1 MRRMVFRSIA
11 KLGSAPME
19 LFWLAGLIR
28 NERNEWNVLA
38 VYRNT
43 ETGELS
49 RLEQPIGMLP
59 IMSLGTRFDHG
70 VLMVD
75 ELLGEV
81 AEIVIPDVGCPDVIT
96 SADVPLE
103 LYPLPQ
109 GKSGTQRLF
118 RYRTQGAE
126 VLIPVVELV
135 RALFLHNRAMAL
147 ALMRPGGLE
156 QLYVPQHPGQ
166 REIAMVQFT
175 REMPKGVIGKALATE
190 FAWIVLDRDA
200 RRSWDSVQRLTAG
213 QRHVLFDPPSIRS
226 SKWVFRGVR
235 NGNQWLVLELKF
247 VGGRRLPFAQL
258 EYSHPAFTKVT
269 ALPSGTGGDPASGP
283 SAPEGDEEASTV
295 KDFDVDDGEEGSTS
309 YRGPQIVDAP
319 ARRSAFENSVRVAKA
334 AAEVKHHGKKPGNE
348 AAKRP
353 KNKRTRIVEV
363 SSGERAGTAKLPPLE
378 FRLLHAAPDVE
389 MGDLDALDETV
400 RHMRDQLCD
409 VRFAMTLVQLKQ
421 GHAVSTIGTTPR
433 PAMVVTLEPPDGQVI
448 ILIDIERTGIIAL
461 SLMSMRFPSGTSDT
475 VIEGAI
481 RKMLEGW
488 VDLGG
493 HWPTE
498 VERKLK
504 ETCFCERIPKAL
516 IPRERFRDNAKMWA
530 NRLVERLVLKS
541 KSLPTDG
548 SAVGRGA
555 IAA

>member
-59 IMSLGTRFDHG
+59 IMSLGTRFEHG
-70 VLMVD
+70 VLKVD
-75 ELLGEV
+75 ELPGEV
-81 AEIVIPDVGCPDVIT
+81 TEIVIPDVGRPDIIT
-96 SADVPLE
+96 SAEVPCE

-109 GKSGTQRLF
+109 GKSGIQRLF
-118 RYRTQGAE
+118 RYRTQGVE
-126 VLIPVVELV
+126 VLVPVIELV
-135 RALFLHNRAMAL
+135 RALFLHNRTLAL
-147 ALMRPGGLE
+147 ALMRPSGLE
-156 QLYVPQHPGQ
+156 QLFVPQHPGQ

-175 REMPKGVIGKALATE
+175 REMPKSVIGKALALE
-190 FAWIVLDRDA
+190 FAWIVLNRDA

-213 QRHVLFDPPSIRS
+213 QRHVLFDPPSIQS
-226 SKWVFRGVR
+226 SNWVFRGVR
-235 NGNQWLVLELKF
+235 HGNQWLVLELKF
-247 VGGRRLPFAQL
+247 VGGRRLPFAKL

-269 ALPSGTGGDPASGP
+269 ALSSGAGGDPAPGP

-334 AAEVKHHGKKPGNE
+334 AAEVKHHGKKPGNK
-348 AAKRP
+348 AAKRS

-378 FRLLHAAPDVE
+378 FRLLHAAPEVE

-400 RHMRDQLCD
+400 RHMRDQLPD
-409 VRFAMTLVQLKQ
+409 VHFAMTLVQLKQ
-421 GHAVSTIGTTPR
+421 GHVASTIGARPR
-433 PAMVVTLEPPDGQVI
+433 PAMVITIDPHNQEI
-448 ILIDIERTGIIAL
+448 IVLIDIERTGVIAL
-461 SLMSMRFPSGTSDT
+461 SLMSMRFPRGSSSH
-475 VIEGAI
+475 VIEDAVG
-481 RKMLEGW
+481 KMLDGW
-488 VDLGG
+488 VERGG
-493 HWPTE
+493 HWSAE
-498 VERKLK
+498 LEKKL
-504 ETCFCERIPKAL
+504 EDTCACERVPRVL
-516 IPRERFRDNAKMWA
+516 IPREKFRHSAKMWA
-530 NRLVERLVLKS
+530 NRLMDRLGLTS
-541 KSLPTDG
+541 S
-548 SAVGRGA
+548 
-555 IAA
+555 

>member
-19 LFWLAGLIR
+19 LFWLAGLVR

-59 IMSLGTRFDHG
+59 IMSVGIRFEHG
-70 VLMVD
+70 VLKVD
-75 ELLGEV
+75 ELPGEV
-81 AEIVIPDVGCPDVIT
+81 MEIVIPDMGRPDIIT
-96 SADVPLE
+96 SAEVPFE

-118 RYRTQGAE
+118 RYRTQGVE
-126 VLIPVVELV
+126 VLIPVIELV
-135 RALFLHNRAMAL
+135 RALFLHNRTLAL
-147 ALMRPGGLE
+147 ALMRPSGLE
-156 QLYVPQHPGQ
+156 QLFVPQHPGQ
-166 REIAMVQFT
+166 RDIAMVQFT
-175 REMPKGVIGKALATE
+175 REMPKSVIGKALALE

-226 SKWVFRGVR
+226 SNWVFRGVR
-235 NGNQWLVLELKF
+235 HGNQWLVQELKF
-247 VGGRRLPFAQL
+247 VGGRRLPFAKL

-269 ALPSGTGGDPASGP
+269 ALLSGGGGDPAPGP

-319 ARRSAFENSVRVAKA
+319 ARRSAFENSVIVAKA
-334 AAEVKHHGKKPGNE
+334 AAEVKHHGKKPGNK

-400 RHMRDQLCD
+400 RHMRDQLPD
-409 VRFAMTLVQLKQ
+409 VHFAMTLVQLKQ
-421 GHAVSTIGTTPR
+421 GHASSTIGARPR
-433 PAMVVTLEPPDGQVI
+433 PAMVVTIDPHNQEI
-448 ILIDIERTGIIAL
+448 IVLIDIERTGVIAL
-461 SLMSMRFPSGTSDT
+461 SLMSMRFPRGSSPH
-475 VIEGAI
+475 VIEDAVG
-481 RKMLEGW
+481 KMLDGW
-488 VDLGG
+488 VELGG
-493 HWPTE
+493 HWSTE
-498 VERKLK
+498 LEKTL
-504 ETCFCERIPKAL
+504 EDICACERVPRVL
-516 IPRERFRDNAKMWA
+516 IPREKFRHSAKMWA
-530 NRLVERLVLKS
+530 NRLMDRLGLTS
-541 KSLPTDG
+541 S
-548 SAVGRGA
+548 
-555 IAA
+555 

>member
-19 LFWLAGLIR
+19 LFWLAGLVR
-28 NERNEWNVLA
+28 NERNDWNVLA

-70 VLMVD
+70 VLKVD
-75 ELLGEV
+75 ELPGEV
-81 AEIVIPDVGCPDVIT
+81 TEIVIPDVGRPDIIT
-96 SADVPLE
+96 SAEVPFD

-109 GKSGTQRLF
+109 GRSGTQRLF
-118 RYRTQGAE
+118 RYRTEGAE

-166 REIAMVQFT
+166 REIARVQFT
-175 REMPKGVIGKALATE
+175 REMPKSVIGKALAQE

-226 SKWVFRGVR
+226 SNWVFRGVR
-235 NGNQWLVLELKF
+235 HGNQWLVLELKF

-269 ALPSGTGGDPASGP
+269 ALPSGTGGDPAPGS

-295 KDFDVDDGEEGSTS
+295 RDFDVDDGEEGSTS

-334 AAEVKHHGKKPGNE
+334 TAEVKHHGKKPGNE

-378 FRLLHAAPDVE
+378 FRLLHAAPETD
-389 MGDLDALDETV
+389 MGDLEALDETV
-400 RHMRDQLCD
+400 RHMRDQLPD
-409 VRFAMTLVQLKQ
+409 ARFAMTRVQLKQ
-421 GHAVSTIGTTPR
+421 GHAVSTVGVTPR
-433 PAMVVTLEPPDGQVI
+433 PAMVVTIQLPDQQI
-448 ILIDIERTGIIAL
+448 IVLIDIERTGIVAL
-461 SLMSMRFPSGTSDT
+461 SLMSMRFQRGSSSH
-475 VIEGAI
+475 VMENAI
-481 RKMLEGW
+481 SKMLDGW
-488 VDLGG
+488 VELGG
-493 HWPTE
+493 HWPT
-498 VERKLK
+498 KLEK
-504 ETCFCERIPKAL
+504 KLEETCACERIPRVL
-516 IPRERFRDNAKMWA
+516 IPREKFRQSAKMWA
-530 NRLVERLVLKS
+530 NRLMGRLGLTS
-541 KSLPTDG
+541 S
-548 SAVGRGA
+548 
-555 IAA
+555 